1 MTGPTKRCLAAFL
14 IVCLLGFQVW
24 LVIANST
31 SCFKPITKNVPS
43 NNSRQGTYIVGYMGT
58 YIPYIVTKFP
68 AAQVKY
74 PFRRYLVIT
83 CSDSTWQATIKN
95 HDRNLGIIMNH
106 NSGS

>member
-1 MTGPTKRCLAAFL
+1 
-14 IVCLLGFQVW
+14 
-24 LVIANST
+24 
-31 SCFKPITKNVPS
+31 
-43 NNSRQGTYIVGYMGT
+43 MGT